1 MGSARLRDRKGNLP
15 RGWQEADFVRAGLM
29 EGKPQAIA
37 MHSLSD
43 AVARVDF
50 ADAPR
55 RGEKRRQLRGDQDK
69 GGARGQPVTPRS
81 ITVSNE
87 RPWPY
92 QRLLPANAGSSMGHR
107 FYFDPSLGEGSPS
120 GAEMYDT
127 RSFQPHAWEHFQPR
141 REAPRPQQQP
151 SEQTTQSGRLR
162 ENPHLGRVAGAIGG
176 LVGATIG
183 SHYGPQASRYG
194 GAAGGLAG
202 YYTGAYGGGMIEALG
217 DYVGRNGFKGDLSGL
232 R

>member
-1 MGSARLRDRKGNLP
+1 MNSARLRDRKGNLP
-15 RGWQEADFVRAGLM
+15 RGWQEADFVRGGLM
-29 EGKPQAIA
+29 EGKPQVSA

-43 AVARVDF
+43 AVARVNF

-55 RGEKRRQLRGDQDK
+55 RGEKTASQDK
-69 GGARGQPVTPRS
+69 GEARDRPVMPRS
-81 ITVSNE
+81 IAVSNE
-87 RPWPY
+87 RPWPN
-92 QRLLPANAGSSMGHR
+92 QRLLPANAGSSMEHR

-127 RSFQPHAWEHFQPR
+127 RSFQPNGWEHFQPR
-141 REAPRPQQQP
+141 REVSQQQQQP
-151 SEQTTQSGRLR
+151 SEQTTQSEGLR

-202 YYTGAYGGGMIEALG
+202 YYAGAYGGGMIEALG